1 MRMTKAMEVVGGT
14 DNNQLKAS
22 AERKGSD
29 GDTRLHILIICII
42 IMIAV
47 KCKNLT
53 FFALS

>member
-29 GDTRLHILIICII
+29 GDTRLLY
-42 IMIAV
+42 
-47 KCKNLT
+47 
-53 FFALS
+53 